1 MKHRGRSFCLLL
13 SLFIIISAFAAC
25 SKDTSMLESVQ
36 TQPLYWPVGVP
47 LPEASAF
54 LVNKPYGIQARY
66 AQNNQFNNVGI
77 YSLEI
82 ILSDENGAELNKT
95 VQFTL
100 LEDTIPPVLNGV
112 KDIGAYIGKPISYK
126 NGITVTDN
134 CSCPVDLQVDSSKVD
149 LYKVGSY
156 PITYTATDA
165 AGNQTVAHAKVHV
178 YDFEIT
184 TEMLNA
190 KLDPIIS
197 RIITPNMTTEDKC
210 LAIYYYVYDNI
221 RYVSTSDKSDW
232 VRAAYLGL
240 DEGQG
245 DCYTYFAL
253 SKAFFERL
261 GIQNMEIQRSAD
273 ANKILGETHF
283 WNYVNVG
290 DAQNPRWYHFDA
302 THLRDTNFTRK
313 LWLITEQ
320 QLMYCNRNF
329 RDSKIRDYFYQYDKT
344 GYPSSATTTINSFIP
359 NS

>member
-1 MKHRGRSFCLLL
+1 MKHTGRVFCLLL
-13 SLFIIISAFAAC
+13 SLIIIIGAFVAC
-25 SKDTSMLESVQ
+25 SEDTSALENVQ
-36 TQPLYWPVGVP
+36 IQPLYWPVGVP

-54 LVNKPYGIQARY
+54 LVNKPDGVQARY
-66 AQNNQFNNVGI
+66 AQSNQFNNVGI
-77 YSLEI
+77 YNLDI
-82 ILSDENGAELNKT
+82 ILSDENGTELTKS

-100 LEDTIPPVLNGV
+100 LEDTTPPTLSGI

-126 NGITVTDN
+126 NGISFSDN
-134 CSCPVDLQVDSSKVD
+134 CSCAVDLQIDSSKVD
-149 LYKVGSY
+149 LYTVGSY
-156 PITYTATDA
+156 PVTYTAIDA
-165 AGNQTVAHAKVHV
+165 AGNRTVAEAKVHV

-184 TEMLNA
+184 SDMLNE
-190 KLDPIIS
+190 KLDPIIA
-197 RIITPNMTTEDKC
+197 RIIKPNMTTTDKC

-261 GIQNMEIQRSAD
+261 GIPNMEIQRSAD
-273 ANKILGETHF
+273 ASKILGETHF
-283 WNYVNVG
+283 WNYVNIG
-290 DAQNPRWYHFDA
+290 DTENPRWYHFDA

-329 RDSKIRDYFYQYDKT
+329 RDSKNRDYFYQYDKT
-344 GYPSSATTTINSFIP
+344 GYPISATTVINSSIP